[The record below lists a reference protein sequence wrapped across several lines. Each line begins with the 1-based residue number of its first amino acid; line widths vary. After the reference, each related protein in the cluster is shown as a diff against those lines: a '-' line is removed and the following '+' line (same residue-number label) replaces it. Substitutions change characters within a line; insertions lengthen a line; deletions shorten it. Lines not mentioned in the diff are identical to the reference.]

1 MGTGGRS
8 GMDGGR
14 PRDSAAPAGPLL
26 RIRTSRWISQDLK
39 RERAKGKGKGRRAKG
54 KGQGVVPWAGPPY
67 DCWLRG
73 AQADVTPRGSSTSVG
88 LGSLGSLSWG

>member
-26 RIRTSRWISQDLK
+26 RTRTSRWISQDLK
-39 RERAKGKGKGRRAKG
+39 RERAKGKGKGKGQRAKA
-54 KGQGVVPWAGPPY
+54 KAWCRGQVLPMIAG
-67 DCWLRG
+67 CEELKRM
-73 AQADVTPRGSSTSVG
+73 
-88 LGSLGSLSWG
+88 